1 MSHRDMVHSPLPA
14 LDSKYQSIVIK
25 MDDMIENTFQS
36 IRYLHTVF
44 KRGCA
49 GDEISAEVL
58 VKLLRASWAV
68 ENSQD
73 SGRQFIVNRDKQSY
87 RTFINTMKR
96 ITSHVEALT
105 KKCNQHTM
113 IPFDLTAEALLFG
126 GDIMALTQNYRI

>member
-1 MSHRDMVHSPLPA
+1 MFQRDMVHSPIPA
-14 LDSKYQSIVIK
+14 LDSKHQSIVTK
-25 MDDMIENTFQS
+25 MDTVIANTFQS
-36 IRYLHTVF
+36 IRRLHAMIKTH
-44 KRGCA
+44 RA
-49 GDEISAEVL
+49 GDELSAEAL